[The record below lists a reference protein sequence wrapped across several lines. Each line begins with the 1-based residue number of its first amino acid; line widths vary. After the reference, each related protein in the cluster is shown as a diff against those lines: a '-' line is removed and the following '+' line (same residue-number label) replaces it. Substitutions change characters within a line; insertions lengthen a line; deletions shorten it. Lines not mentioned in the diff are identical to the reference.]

1 MKSTTRLGASSH
13 WQLAC
18 LFNSLLTITWKDKR
32 IVFVSIADARS
43 TLCANNL
50 AHYCLKHVLVCLQLT
65 LLLSSLCRLDNN
77 GHLNIFR
84 SIVPSVCVRWSPLS
98 WLSMWGKV
106 FSAKPFVSKIVDVF
120 LLRRVSVIK
129 SDIRTINLWL
139 GHEIKACVV
148 LFLEDATVT
157 GEFPPQRPAT
167 RSFDVL
173 FDLCLNKRLSKQWD
187 ADDLR
192 RHDAH
197 YNVIVMVLLE
207 NPFSAKI
214 ILSLQNRYV

>member
-18 LFNSLLTITWKDKR
+18 LFNSFLTITWKDKR

-50 AHYCLKHVLVCLQLT
+50 AHYCLKHVLVCLQMT
-65 LLLSSLCRLDNN
+65 LLLSSLYRLDNN

-106 FSAKPFVSKIVDVF
+106 FSASPFVSKIVDVF

-129 SDIRTINLWL
+129 SEIRTINLWFRPWNNSMRCSSSR
-139 GHEIKACVV
+139 GCYGQRWIPPTKAS
-148 LFLEDATVT
+148 DA
-157 GEFPPQRPAT
+157 ELWCFI
-167 RSFDVL
+167 RSVP
-173 FDLCLNKRLSKQWD
+173 
-187 ADDLR
+187 
-192 RHDAH
+192 
-197 YNVIVMVLLE
+197 E
-207 NPFSAKI
+207 
-214 ILSLQNRYV
+214 